1 MRKQYIALFE
11 FEDGQNGYSVVFPD
25 FPGCVSAGDDFN
37 DAVRMAHE
45 ALALHISAMKADGE
59 KIPEPRTLEEIKNT
73 WPDWQEWVNN
83 YKFLVGYVAAIPD
96 HYTRKYTIS
105 MDSELMDR
113 IDTVTKNRSAFLAE
127 AARRILDAEF

>member
-11 FEDGQNGYSVVFPD
+11 YEDGQNGYSVVFPD

-37 DAVRMAHE
+37 EAVRMAHE

-59 KIPEPRTLEEIKNT
+59 KIPEPRTLEEIKAT
-73 WPDWQEWVNN
+73 WPDWQEWEND
-83 YKFLVGYVAAIPD
+83 YKFLIGYVAAIPD

-105 MDSELMDR
+105 MDSDLMDR
-113 IDTVTKNRSAFLAE
+113 IDAVTKNRSAFLAE
-127 AARRILDAEF
+127 AARRTLDAEF